1 MNHKTGS
8 SFDELM
14 EVMKRLRAPGGCP
27 WDREQKMSDL
37 RTYIVEEAYE
47 LVDAITEGRAE
58 DIMEECGDVLLQ
70 VVFAAAV
77 AEEEGLFS
85 MEDVLACLT
94 EKLVRRHPHV
104 FGSREAATSAE
115 VLQNWEEIKVTE
127 KAKKKKDISLLGG
140 VPKGLPPLAKAGRIQ
155 SKAAHVGFDWKKGEL
170 SPLYGKVE
178 EELEEIRSAVAAGK
192 AEAVEEEMGD
202 LFFAAVN
209 LARHLQVNPE
219 AALALANGKFERRF
233 RMIEGYVSEKGLP
246 WSAYSLEELDELWN
260 RAKTECSPGWAEEK
274 VYDPERT
281 EEIPS

>member
-1 MNHKTGS
+1 MNQENGR

-14 EVMKRLRAPGGCP
+14 KVMKRLRGPEGCP
-27 WDREQKMSDL
+27 WDKEQTLSDL

-47 LVDAITEGRAE
+47 LVEAISGGKAE
-58 DIMEECGDVLLQ
+58 DMMEECGDVLLQ
-70 VVFAAAV
+70 VVFVAAV

-85 MEDVLACLT
+85 MKDVLAVLT

-104 FGSREAATSAE
+104 FAGRDAATSAE

-127 KAKKKKDISLLGG
+127 KAKKKKDLSLLGG

-178 EELEEIRSAVAAGK
+178 EELEEVRQAAENGT

-209 LARHLQVNPE
+209 LARHLNVNPE
-219 AALALANGKFERRF
+219 AALARANGKFDQRF
-233 RMIEGYVSEKGLP
+233 RKVEGYIAADERP
-246 WSAYSLEELDELWN
+246 WSSYSPDELDRLWN
-260 RAKTECSPGWAEEK
+260 RAKIACSPESSVETEK
-274 VYDPERT
+274 
-281 EEIPS
+281 